1 MCWGYQLLII
11 ASTKRPR
18 TDQQKN
24 CHGQSLEKKK
34 GRTINFD
41 VKENHKEQTI
51 PVLHLCIA
59 TVREHLLI
67 NFINQFQQFLF
78 PILEQWSPLLQNM
91 EYLQNASSGCFG
103 IFTSITIFSCTFQ
116 ILQATVKSRRAPP
129 SNLTCY
135 TP

>member
-78 PILEQWSPLLQNM
+78 LTLEQWSQLLHKTWNTCKTH
-91 EYLQNASSGCFG
+91 LAVALASS
-103 IFTSITIFSCTFQ
+103 
-116 ILQATVKSRRAPP
+116 PP
-129 SNLTCY
+129 SPSFHAHSKSSRLLLKAEEHHLLI
-135 TP
+135 